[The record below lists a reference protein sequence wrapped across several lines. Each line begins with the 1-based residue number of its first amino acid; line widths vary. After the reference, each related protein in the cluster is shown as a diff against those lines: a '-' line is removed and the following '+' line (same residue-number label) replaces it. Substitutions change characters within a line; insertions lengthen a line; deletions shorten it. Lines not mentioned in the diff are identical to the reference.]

1 MFLSKTTINI
11 LLFLATV
18 ILGIGIWIGNA
29 KNNAA
34 IDANNIISNI
44 KPETITDI
52 SILRH
57 NMVRAK
63 LEKHGGKWL
72 MSHPIKIDANAFLAN
87 KVSNILSRRYA
98 KMFKADEKEL
108 LKFGLSPALFTL
120 QLNQHTVSFGDRSD
134 ISNLRY
140 VGFNNNVFLIRD
152 QLLPILNGAPASF
165 VSHKLIPNDA
175 RITAITLAEFSIRQQ
190 KSKWL
195 ITFDTTSTKEQ
206 SVSQDLLVK
215 FIDEWRLSQAL
226 YVSLDGDNS
235 AATNA
240 ANVIHLADGSQINLF
255 VSKSD
260 SGLIFYRPDPGIYY
274 HMHNEAENN
283 LLTFPAPEP
292 EPEPEPESM
301 SAP

>member
-29 KNNAA
+29 KNNAG
-34 IDANNIISNI
+34 IDADNVISNI
-44 KPETITDI
+44 KSVTITEI
-52 SILRH
+52 SILRE
-57 NMVRAK
+57 NVIRAK

-87 KVSNILSRRYA
+87 KVNNILSRRYS
-98 KMFKADEKEL
+98 KTFKADKTEL
-108 LKFGLSPALFTL
+108 HKFGLSPALFTL
-120 QLNQHTVSFGDRSD
+120 QLNQHTLSFGDRSD

-140 VGFNNNVFLIRD
+140 IAFNNQVFLIRD

-165 VSHKLIPNDA
+165 VSHKLIPNGA
-175 RITAITLAEFSIRQQ
+175 RITAIELADFSIKQQ
-190 KSKWL
+190 DNKWL
-195 ITFDTTSTKEQ
+195 VVSGTSSTKKQ
-206 SVSQDLLVK
+206 SISQDLFIK
-215 FIDEWRLSQAL
+215 FVDEWRLSQAL
-226 YVSLDGDNS
+226 YVSLDGDDA

-255 VSKSD
+255 VSKND

-274 HMHNEAENN
+274 HMHNEADKN
-283 LLTFPAPEP
+283 LLNLPVP
-292 EPEPEPESM
+292 EPEPEPES
-301 SAP
+301 SPTP